1 MKPRIHRS
9 QGQWRCFSRGI
20 FGIRISGVGET
31 PYAAFADWYFN
42 GYHEEYK

>member
-20 FGIRISGVGET
+20 FGIRITGVGET
-31 PYAAFADWYFN
+31 PKAAFHDWY
-42 GYHEEYK
+42 HKAYK